1 MLKIKPINHFILID
15 LGTNKIVFVEYK
27 KKENNLEL
35 INWNHI
41 KTLGLT
47 GGKIISIKQAS
58 ESIKKIFANC
68 KLKQEKKSVIVS
80 ISDPALTLKKTYFD
94 VDIGHKKVKG
104 I

>member
-27 KKENNLEL
+27 KKENNNLEL

-47 GGKIISIKQAS
+47 S
-58 ESIKKIFANC
+58 
-68 KLKQEKKSVIVS
+68 
-80 ISDPALTLKKTYFD
+80 
-94 VDIGHKKVKG
+94 
-104 I
+104 

>member
-27 KKENNLEL
+27 KKENNNLEL

-47 GGKIISIKQAS
+47 GGKIISIKQTS
-58 ESIKKIFANC
+58 E
-68 KLKQEKKSVIVS
+68 
-80 ISDPALTLKKTYFD
+80 
-94 VDIGHKKVKG
+94 
-104 I
+104 

>member
-27 KKENNLEL
+27 KKENNNLEL

-47 GGKIISIKQAS
+47 SGKIISIKQTS
-58 ESIKKIFANC
+58 ESIKKVFSNQYASSSYYSN
-68 KLKQEKKSVIVS
+68 KFL
-80 ISDPALTLKKTYFD
+80 L
-94 VDIGHKKVKG
+94 G
-104 I
+104 